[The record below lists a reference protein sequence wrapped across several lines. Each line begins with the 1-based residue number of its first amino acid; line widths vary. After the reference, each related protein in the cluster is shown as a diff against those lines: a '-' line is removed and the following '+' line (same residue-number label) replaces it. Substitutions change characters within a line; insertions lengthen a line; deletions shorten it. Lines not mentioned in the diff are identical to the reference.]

1 MARLITILFLFM
13 SGLTLALYGQEPVY
27 MPGGASD
34 IGSFWAMAKLGGWIG
49 YVIMGVL
56 ALGLFLIV
64 YKALDLFMDRRASR
78 KLRLA
83 VFPQMGLDEIESM
96 TSSNGNSLLSET
108 LGHLIQFYRAGGRIA
123 DIHQELVVYINQENE
138 HFETFRGWL
147 NFLSD
152 SAGALGLLGTVW
164 GVFLT
169 FFGGSLDSE
178 KILNGMGVALIT
190 TLLGLV
196 VSLIINLF
204 NTQISSLFQRQLEAV
219 TKKADELRFF
229 LLQDRGERVEP
240 QRVQEPVRVKP
251 PAAAPEKPAVKTA
264 PPAESVSRR
273 LKLRVLKSPNSELS
287 VGETLKGAFQ
297 FQVNNASGEAAAGVS
312 IHIASEGAIILPK
325 GDSHHKTV
333 TDRNG
338 RAVVDCKTA
347 DTAGSAAMLIWLEG
361 QEDQKE
367 KIALKVKAGEPEKL
381 HIAGGNDQFGTA
393 NTILPEP
400 FKVVVT
406 DRFGNRVTGAPVQF
420 SLTMGAGEFQG
431 GNHQYLART
440 NLSGLAESRLKLG
453 NKTGFHTVEAKI
465 KGNGSAAVEFRIL
478 SRHHAD

>member
-1 MARLITILFLFM
+1 MVRLTTILFLLMGGFAP
-13 SGLTLALYGQEPVY
+13 ALYGQEPVSF
-27 MPGGASD
+27 PGGASD

-64 YKALDLFMDRRASR
+64 YKAVGLFMDKRASR
-78 KLRLA
+78 KLHLA
-83 VFPQMGLDEIESM
+83 AFPQMGLEEIESM
-96 TSSNGNSLLSET
+96 TGSNGNSLLSET
-108 LGHLIQFYRAGGRIA
+108 LGHLIGFYRAGGQTA
-123 DIHQELVVYINQENE
+123 DIHQELVVYINQESE
-138 HFETFRGWL
+138 RFETFRGWL

-204 NTQISSLFQRQLEAV
+204 NTQISGRFQRQLEAV
-219 TKKADELRFF
+219 SKKADELRFF
-229 LLQDRGERVEP
+229 LLQDRSERVEP
-240 QRVQEPVRVKP
+240 QRAQEPVRAKP
-251 PAAAPEKPAVKTA
+251 PAAAPEKPPVKTA
-264 PPAESVSRR
+264 PPAESVSRGF
-273 LKLRVLKSPNSELS
+273 KLRILKSLNGELS
-287 VGETLKGAFQ
+287 VGETIKGALQ
-297 FQVNNASGEAAAGVS
+297 FQVSNAAGEAAAGVP
-312 IHIASEGAIILPK
+312 IHIASEGAVILPN
-325 GDSHHKTV
+325 GDSHHKTD
-333 TDRNG
+333 TNRNG
-338 RAVVDCKTA
+338 RAAVDCKTA
-347 DTAGSAAMLIWLEG
+347 DTAGNAVIHVWLEG
-361 QEDQKE
+361 QEDHKE

-393 NTILPEP
+393 NTTLPEP

-406 DRFGNRVTGAPVQF
+406 DRFGNRVTGAAVQF

-431 GNHQYLART
+431 GNHQYLTRT
-440 NLSGLAESRLKLG
+440 NLSGLAEARLKLG

-465 KGNGSAAVEFRIL
+465 KGNSSGAVEFRIL